1 MNILQ
6 SSLIKGKSSCYDL
19 NFLIFLAFRK
29 VFFEYHFLIIII
41 YKKKV
46 EHMPY
51 FKNQEGY
58 NLYYEDINPE
68 SKHCTIILL
77 HGFASSA
84 SFFKGQIK
92 VLKNYYR
99 IIAFDALGHGRSD
112 HPNDLIQNLSK
123 NLRHDIIRDLE
134 DLLKFLDV
142 KEKYGIIGHSLVG
155 GMIAQLICMKHPEDI
170 KFLILLN
177 SGYIMID
184 NVIRNIFYN
193 LLPYFIRMNFLDV
206 VANSVEIILD
216 KTIPYI
222 ITALS
227 NSLHSQ
233 KLSREELYMKIE
245 DQIFKMIN
253 EINDYDPSGII
264 CPTLIIGGRLDNF
277 APEQMSEELN
287 KMIPNSILEIID
299 MAGHF
304 APAQRKEVV
313 NKLICNFIRNLK

>member
-1 MNILQ
+1 
-6 SSLIKGKSSCYDL
+6 
-19 NFLIFLAFRK
+19 
-29 VFFEYHFLIIII
+29 
-41 YKKKV
+41 
-46 EHMPY
+46 MPY

-58 NLYYEDINPE
+58 NLYYENINPD
-68 SKHCTIILL
+68 SKNCSIILL

-84 SFFKGQIK
+84 SFFKAQIK
-92 VLKNYYR
+92 ILKDNYR

-112 HPNDLIQNLSK
+112 HPKEINLSK
-123 NLRHDIIRDLE
+123 NLRYDIIRDLE
-134 DLLKFLDV
+134 DLLGNLEIN
-142 KEKYGIIGHSLVG
+142 EKYGIIGHSLVG
-155 GMIAQLICMKHPEDI
+155 GMIGQLFAIKHPENI

-206 VANSVEIILD
+206 VANSVDKLLD

-227 NSLHSQ
+227 DTLVGLNIT
-233 KLSREELYMKIE
+233 KDKLYMQIE
-245 DQIFKMIN
+245 DQIFRMIH
-253 EINDYDPSGII
+253 EIKEYDPSGIS

-277 APEQMSEELN
+277 APEQMSEELH
-287 KMIPNSILEIID
+287 KMIPNSQLEILD

-304 APAQRKEVV
+304 APSQRSEVV
-313 NKLICNFIRNLK
+313 NQLICDFIRKFK